1 MPPEYAKKRHSAHLP
16 EDAGGRDSLS
26 PSGTHYRRLIE
37 AANDAIFQLDRS
49 GNYLY
54 MNEAG
59 ARRLGVQK
67 EAMIGRNVRDFF
79 PIEAASMLDPLD
91 SVFST
96 GQGVSVLRRITIQ
109 QKPVDFSA
117 VLVPLKSREGVVESV
132 VVIARDVSWIRTLIA
147 AAKTNQRRIRELFT
161 NMGEGVG
168 IVDAEERF
176 RFVNP
181 AAHAIFGVSAG
192 QLKNRNLR
200 EFVTEE
206 GWQQI
211 LRESLQRRRGL
222 RNSYQ
227 LDIIRPDGE
236 RRVLQVTATA
246 RHSRS
251 GSYLGAF
258 GVFHDITLQKKIEEA
273 LRRTGEELEERVAQR
288 TAQLSHVVEELQREI
303 HEREQAVK
311 AQKVS
316 ESRFRAIFDTAL
328 DSVFIK
334 DRELRYREVNAAMER
349 LFQQPAS
356 ELVGKTDNELFGE
369 EVGHRMETDDKDV
382 LSGKVLD
389 RESTKAVCGVSHVFH
404 VIKVPMKDSSGNIV
418 GICGIARDV
427 TQRKAGEEELR
438 ESRERLR
445 LLTASLESSREEE
458 SKRISREIHDE
469 LGQNLTAAKYEVASL
484 RKAIPRDHPELES
497 RLDSLNRRLD
507 SVTEDVKRIAR
518 NLRPPLLDHFGLEA
532 ALECLAGDF
541 QQRTGIQ
548 CKCQLGASSNPI
560 EETTATSVFRMC
572 QEALTNVAR
581 HSKAGL
587 VELTL
592 FCDRDQLIVQIAD
605 DGRGITTE
613 ELRKPTLGLLGM
625 EERARRL
632 GGQLQIGPAGVK
644 GTKVEIVIPLR
655 RA

>member
-1 MPPEYAKKRHSAHLP
+1 MPPDYSRLHPKRSGEVGR
-16 EDAGGRDSLS
+16 EDAS
-26 PSGTHYRRLIE
+26 PSGAHYRRLIE
-37 AANDAIFQLDRS
+37 AADDAIFQLDRS

-54 MNEAG
+54 INEAG
-59 ARRLGVQK
+59 AGRLGAQK

-79 PIEAASMLDPLD
+79 PTEAASLLEPLD

-96 GQGVSVLRRITIQ
+96 GQGVSVLRRMKIQ
-109 QKPVDFSA
+109 QKTVDFSA

-132 VVIARDVSWIRTLIA
+132 VVIARDVSWIRSVTA

-181 AAHAIFGVSAG
+181 AAHAIFGVPLG
-192 QLKNRNLR
+192 QLKSRNLR
-200 EFVTEE
+200 EFVTDE

-211 LRESLQRRRGL
+211 LRESLQRRQGVRD
-222 RNSYQ
+222 SYQ
-227 LDIIRPDGE
+227 LNIIRPDGQ
-236 RRVLQVTATA
+236 RRVLQVTVTA

-251 GSYLGAF
+251 GTYLGAF
-258 GVFHDITLQKKIEEA
+258 GVFYDITLQKRIEEA

-288 TAQLSHVVEELQREI
+288 TAQLSRVVEELQREI
-303 HEREQAVK
+303 SEREQAVR

-316 ESRFRAIFDTAL
+316 ESRFRAVFDTAL

-334 DRELRYREVNAAMER
+334 DRELRYRAVNAAMAR
-349 LFQQPAS
+349 LFERPAG
-356 ELVGKTDNELFGE
+356 ELVGKSEYELFGQE
-369 EVGHRMETDDKDV
+369 SGDRTKVEDAAV
-382 LSGKVLD
+382 LSGKILD
-389 RESTKAVCGVSHVFH
+389 QEATNVIGGVSRVFH
-404 VIKVPMKDSSGNIV
+404 VIKVPMRDSSGAIV
-418 GICGIARDV
+418 GICGIARDI

-438 ESRERLR
+438 KSRERLR
-445 LLTASLESSREEE
+445 LLTASLESNREEE

-469 LGQNLTAAKYEVASL
+469 LGQNLTAAKYEVADL
-484 RKAIPRDHPELES
+484 RKASPSDHPELES

-532 ALECLAGDF
+532 ALECLASDF

-548 CKCQLGASSNPI
+548 CKCELRASSHPI
-560 EETTATSVFRMC
+560 AEAIATSVFRMC

-581 HSKAGL
+581 HAHASQIELSLHCDHDEL
-587 VELTL
+587 V
-592 FCDRDQLIVQIAD
+592 VQIID

-632 GGQLQIGPAGVK
+632 GGQFQIGPAGVK
-644 GTKVEIVIPLR
+644 GTKVDIVIPLKG
-655 RA
+655 A

>member
-1 MPPEYAKKRHSAHLP
+1 MPPDYGKSHPLSSQGGAVERDSVSPGSAHYQ
-16 EDAGGRDSLS
+16 
-26 PSGTHYRRLIE
+26 TLIE
-37 AANDAIFQLDRS
+37 AADDAIFQLDKF
-49 GNYLY
+49 GNYLF

-59 ARRLGVQK
+59 ARRLGVEK
-67 EAMIGRNVRDFF
+67 EAMIGRNVGDFF
-79 PIEAASMLDPLD
+79 PAEASTLLETLG

-96 GQGVSVLRRITIQ
+96 AQCLSVLRTLTIQ
-109 QKPVDFSA
+109 QKRIDFSA
-117 VLVPLKSREGVVESV
+117 VLVPLKNEEGVVESV
-132 VVIARDVSWIRTLIA
+132 VVIARDVSWMRRLAT
-147 AAKTNQRRIRELFT
+147 AAKRNQVRIRELFR

-181 AAHAIFGVSAG
+181 AAHAIFGVPSG

-206 GWQQI
+206 GWQQV
-211 LRESLQRRRGL
+211 LRESLQRKQGQ

-227 LDIIRPDGE
+227 LDIVRPDGE
-236 RRVLQVTATA
+236 RRVLQVTVTP

-251 GSYLGAF
+251 GTYLGAF
-258 GVFHDITLQKKIEEA
+258 GVFYDITLQKEIEEA
-273 LRRTGEELEERVAQR
+273 LRRTGEELEERVAER
-288 TAQLSHVVEELQREI
+288 TAQLSRAVEELRREI
-303 HEREQAVK
+303 HEREEAVK

-349 LFQQPAS
+349 LFQWPAS
-356 ELVGKTDNELFGE
+356 ELVGKSDYELFGE
-369 EVGHRMETDDKDV
+369 EVAQRMEADDKEV
-382 LSGKVLD
+382 LSGGILD
-389 RESTKAVCGVSHVFH
+389 RESAKAIRGATHVFH
-404 VIKVPMKDSSGNIV
+404 VIKVPMRDGSGAIV
-418 GICGIARDV
+418 GLCGIARDV
-427 TQRKAGEEELR
+427 TQRKAAEEELR

-469 LGQNLTAAKYEVASL
+469 LGQNLTAAKYEVSSL
-484 RKAIPRDHPELES
+484 RKAIPADHPELHS
-497 RLDSLNRRLD
+497 RLDALNQRLD

-532 ALECLAGDF
+532 ALECLANEF
-541 QQRTGIQ
+541 EQRTGIR
-548 CKCQLGASSNPI
+548 CKCQFGDGSHPI
-560 EETTATSVFRMC
+560 EEPTATSVFRIC

-581 HSKAGL
+581 HSNASM
-587 VELTL
+587 VEMALS
-592 FCDRDQLIVQIAD
+592 CDHDQLVVQIAD
-605 DGRGITTE
+605 DGRGIKTE
-613 ELRKPTLGLLGM
+613 ELSKPSLGLLGM

-632 GGQLQIGPAGVK
+632 GGHMHIGPAGIK
-644 GTKVEIVIPLR
+644 GTKVDIVIPFV

>member
-1 MPPEYAKKRHSAHLP
+1 MPPEQAKKRHPSP
-16 EDAGGRDSLS
+16 EGADGCDSLS
-26 PSGTHYRRLIE
+26 PSGAHYRKLIE
-37 AANDAIFQLDRS
+37 AADDAILQLDRS
-49 GNYLY
+49 GNYLFI
-54 MNEAG
+54 NEAG
-59 ARRLGVQK
+59 ARRLGLEK
-67 EAMIGRNVRDFF
+67 EAMLGRNVRDFF
-79 PIEAASMLDPLD
+79 PVEAGSLLELLD

-96 GQGVSVLRRITIQ
+96 GQGVSVIRRVTIR
-109 QKPVDFSA
+109 QKSVDFSA
-117 VLVPLKSREGVVESV
+117 ILVPLKNGQGVIESV
-132 VVIARDVSWIRTLIA
+132 VVIARDVSWIRNVTTS
-147 AAKTNQRRIRELFT
+147 AKRNQRRIRELFK

-181 AAHAIFGVSAG
+181 AANAIFGVPAG

-211 LRESLQRRRGL
+211 QRESVQRKQGL

-227 LDIIRPDGE
+227 LEIVRADGE
-236 RRVLQVTATA
+236 RRFLHVTATA
-246 RHSRS
+246 RHSRT
-251 GSYLGAF
+251 GTYLGAF
-258 GVFHDITLQKKIEEA
+258 GVFYDITLQRKFEEA

-288 TAQLSHVVEELQREI
+288 TAQLSRVVEELQREM

-316 ESRFRAIFDTAL
+316 ESRFRAVFDTAL

-334 DRELRYREVNAAMER
+334 DRELRYTEVNAAMER
-349 LFQQPAS
+349 LFQRPAS
-356 ELVGKTDNELFGE
+356 ELVGKSDYELFGE
-369 EVGHRMETDDKDV
+369 EARNMLKAEDEIV
-382 LSGKVLD
+382 LGGKILD
-389 RESTKAVCGVSHVFH
+389 RESTKAVSGVSHVFH
-404 VIKVPMKDSSGNIV
+404 VIKVPMRDSSGTIV
-418 GICGIARDV
+418 GICGIARDI

-438 ESRERLR
+438 ESRARLR
-445 LLTASLESSREEE
+445 LLTASLESNREEE

-484 RKAIPRDHPELES
+484 RQAIPRDHPELES

-532 ALECLAGDF
+532 ALEFLAGDF

-548 CKCQLGASSNPI
+548 CKCQLGVSSNPI
-560 EETTATSVFRMC
+560 AEPTATSVFRMC

-581 HSKAGL
+581 HAKASL
-587 VELTL
+587 VELSL
-592 FCDRDQLIVQIAD
+592 HCDHDQLVVQIKD
-605 DGRGITTE
+605 DGRGITAE

-632 GGQLQIGPAGVK
+632 GGQFQIGPAGVK
-644 GTKVEIVIPLR
+644 GTKVDIVIPLKR
-655 RA
+655 S